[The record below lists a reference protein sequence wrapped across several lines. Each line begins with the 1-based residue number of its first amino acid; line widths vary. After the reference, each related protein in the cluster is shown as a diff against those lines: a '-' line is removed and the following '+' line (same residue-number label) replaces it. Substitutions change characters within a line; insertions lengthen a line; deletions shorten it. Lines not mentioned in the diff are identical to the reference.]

1 MAILSNERTPDNLY
15 TSLSLALA
23 IFELFFLI
31 SLDVNLSLN
40 HTLLIFFLYVTQ
52 TWKIQL
58 ILANSLQGLIFFNTE
73 GLCLS
78 YAWSYSL

>member
-31 SLDVNLSLN
+31 LLDVNLSLN
-40 HTLLIFFLYVTQ
+40 HTLLIFFLYVMQ
-52 TWKIQL
+52 TWKI
-58 ILANSLQGLIFFNTE
+58 N
-73 GLCLS
+73 
-78 YAWSYSL
+78 